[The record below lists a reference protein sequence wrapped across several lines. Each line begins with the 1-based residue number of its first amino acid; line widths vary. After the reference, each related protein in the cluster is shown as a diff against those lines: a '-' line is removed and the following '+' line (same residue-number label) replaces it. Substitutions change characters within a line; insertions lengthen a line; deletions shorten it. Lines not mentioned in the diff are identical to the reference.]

1 MEHQPSG
8 TAQYSSIPG
17 CSEWGSSFLSDES
30 CPTLSAPCHTSLSV
44 SCLHPNEGKY
54 EQNVS
59 VKCKNQA
66 TNMWDTQFPIISYCP
81 HKFPTTK
88 KVKGEFQ
95 TFFFLFG
102 IDHWLGYRIHGDK
115 PGSIDSTVQCH
126 SLLHKDKI
134 HYCMCLPMP
143 HDCVLLWHA
152 FSCKQSNYISQKYLA
167 F

>member
-115 PGSIDSTVQCH
+115 HRIHRQHCAMPFTSPQGQD
-126 SLLHKDKI
+126 SLLH
-134 HYCMCLPMP
+134 
-143 HDCVLLWHA
+143 VSSHA
-152 FSCKQSNYISQKYLA
+152 SWLCIVMACF
-167 F
+167 